1 MLLVFDVNFFFYFLV
16 LEKTLIEIKKK
27 KEKKREKQKSVGM
40 QPQNHSN
47 LVQSNYGSSWLITTY

>member
-27 KEKKREKQKSVGM
+27 KGKEKKKTEIGWNATSEPFKS
-40 QPQNHSN
+40 S
-47 LVQSNYGSSWLITTY
+47 TE